1 MTPEEQEIVDRQ
13 APVVQRI
20 LHGTINQGSN
30 QATSATPVPPKPR
43 RTRSDA
49 GTKRTPKP
57 EQPAGKLSREQ
68 VAHIDVLRV
77 AIQEAAEAADQA
89 GKVYLD
95 AQAAFYGYLE
105 EITAK

>member
-49 GTKRTPKP
+49 GTKRPKP
-57 EQPAGKLSREQ
+57 EQPAGKLSGQQIVEMDQ
-68 VAHIDVLRV
+68 LR
-77 AIQEAAEAADQA
+77 DQMESD
-89 GKVYLD
+89 KFDYLKS
-95 AQAAFYGYLE
+95 QAAYYAFLDG
-105 EITAK
+105 IRAK